1 MHTDRFGNE
10 MSPCSLETAQGLD
23 DFVHGFLAYQPKAAN
38 ILAIADQAKDNALSN
53 AYAGM
58 LWMFLEAPVA
68 TEKAAPYITRANAVE
83 TRNPRERSVTEIAAT
98 WAFGDVPKTMRLCE
112 AHSDEYPR
120 DLVIIKLAQYLHF
133 NAGDAPSML
142 RACLKALPEA
152 ADEPYVHGMI
162 AFGYEQCHQ
171 LEQAETS
178 ARRAIEIEPN
188 DAWAH
193 HAIAHVMLT
202 QGRVVEGA
210 KFMEDMAPR
219 WEGLNSFMYSHNW
232 WHLALFYIS
241 MGQHDE
247 VIAAYDTHV
256 WGLEK
261 NFAQDQIG
269 AASLLARME
278 LAGIN
283 VADRWADVANHIAL
297 RGADTTLPFLTMQ
310 YLYALGR
317 SENPMADTLISAIK
331 QKASAPGFDQD
342 VWRDVALPACEG
354 LLAYTRGDFEK
365 TVQKLG
371 LALPRMA
378 EVGGSHAQRDLFEQV
393 HLDALMKTERLAQAQ
408 QVLEMRRTFD
418 PDGVP
423 LNKMLADVYL
433 KTGLPELA
441 EAALNRAPR

>member
-1 MHTDRFGNE
+1 MTTDRFANAFTQGT
-10 MSPCSLETAQGLD
+10 PETAQAID
-23 DFVHGFLAYQPKAAN
+23 DFTHGFLAYQPKAAN
-38 ILAIADQAKDNALSN
+38 ILAAAEAAPDHALTN
-53 AYAGM
+53 TYAGM

-68 TEKAAPYITRANAVE
+68 ATKAAPYIARAKAAVE
-83 TRNPRERSVTEIAAT
+83 MNEREHSNLKIAST
-98 WAFGDVPKTMRLCE
+98 WVSGDVPKTMRLCE
-112 AHSDEYPR
+112 AHSDLYPR
-120 DLVIIKLAQYLHF
+120 DLVIIKLAQYLYF

-142 RACLKALPEA
+142 RAGLKALPEA
-152 ADEPYVHGMI
+152 QAEPFVHGMI

-171 LEQAETS
+171 LEQAEIS
-178 ARRAIEIEPN
+178 ARHAIEIELT

-202 QGRVVEGA
+202 QGRITEGA

-247 VIAAYDTHV
+247 VRTAYDTHV
-256 WGLEK
+256 WGQEK

-278 LAGIN
+278 LAGIDVEDRWKD
-283 VADRWADVANHIAL
+283 VADHIAL

-317 SENPMADTLISAIK
+317 SDNPMADTLISAIK
-331 QKASAPGFDQD
+331 QKASAPGYDQD
-342 VWRDVALPACEG
+342 VWRSVALPACEG
-354 LLAYTRGDFEK
+354 LLAYTRGDYET
-365 TVQKLG
+365 TVRQLG

-378 EVGGSHAQRDLFEQV
+378 EIGGSHAQRDLFEQV

-423 LNKMLADVYL
+423 LNQMLAEVYD
-433 KTGLPELA
+433 KTGLPDLA
-441 EAALNRAPR
+441 ETARNRAPA

>member
-1 MHTDRFGNE
+1 MPLDRFGNDIT
-10 MSPCSLETAQGLD
+10 PCAPEIEQALD

-38 ILAIADQAKDNALSN
+38 ILAAADAAPDHVLAN

-68 TEKAAPYITRANAVE
+68 AENAAPYIARARAAK
-83 TRNPRERSVTEIAAT
+83 TANPRERSMLQIAAT
-98 WAFGDVPKTMRLCE
+98 WISGDVPETMRLSE
-112 AHSDEYPR
+112 AHADQYPSD
-120 DLVIIKLAQYLHF
+120 LTNIKLSQYLYF
-133 NAGDAPSML
+133 NVGDAPSML
-142 RACLKALPEA
+142 RVGLKALPSDA
-152 ADEPYVHGMI
+152 PYLHGMI

-171 LEQAETS
+171 LEQAEIS
-178 ARRAIEIEPN
+178 ARHAIAIEPN

-202 QGRVVEGA
+202 EGRVVEGA
-210 KFMEDMAPR
+210 AFMEDMAPR
-219 WEGLNSFMYSHNW
+219 WDGLNSFMYSHNW

-247 VIAAYDTHV
+247 VRLAYDTHV

-261 NFAQDQIG
+261 DFAQDQVG

-278 LAGIN
+278 LAGIDVGDRWSD
-283 VADRWADVANHIAL
+283 VADHIAL

-317 SENPMADTLISAIK
+317 SGNPMADTLISAIR
-331 QKASAPGFDQD
+331 QKAGAPSFEQE
-342 VWRDVALPACEG
+342 VWRHVALPACEG
-354 LLAYTRGDFEK
+354 LLAYTRGDFE
-365 TVQKLG
+365 TAVRELG

-378 EVGGSHAQRDLFEQV
+378 EIGGSHAQRDLFEQV
-393 HLDALMKTERLAQAQ
+393 HLDALMKTDRLAQAQ

-423 LNKMLADVYL
+423 LNRMLAEVYQ
-433 KTGLPELA
+433 KTGLTELA
-441 EAALNRAPR
+441 QTALAREPR

>member
-1 MHTDRFGNE
+1 MTHDRFGNA
-10 MSPCSLETAQGLD
+10 MSPCTPDIEQALD
-23 DFVHGFLAYQPKAAN
+23 DFVHGFIAYQPKAAN
-38 ILAIADQAKDNALSN
+38 ILAAADAARDHALTN

-58 LWMFLEAPVA
+58 LWMFLEAPIA
-68 TEKAAPYITRANAVE
+68 ADKAAPYIARAKGAKTVNA
-83 TRNPRERSVTEIAAT
+83 REASVIEIAAT
-98 WAFGDVPKTMRLCE
+98 WASGDVPETMRLSD
-112 AHSDEYPR
+112 AHCDQFPSD
-120 DLVIIKLAQYLHF
+120 LTIIKLAQYLYF
-133 NAGDAPSML
+133 NVGDAPAML
-142 RACLKALPEA
+142 RAGLKAMPSDA
-152 ADEPYVHGMI
+152 PYVHGMI

-171 LEQAETS
+171 LEQAEAS
-178 ARRAIEIEPN
+178 ARHAIEIEPT

-210 KFMEDMAPR
+210 AFMEEMAPR
-219 WEGLNSFMYSHNW
+219 WDGLNSFMYSHNW

-247 VIAAYDTHV
+247 VRAAYDTHV

-261 NFAQDQIG
+261 DFAQDQIG

-283 VADRWADVANHIAL
+283 VGDRWGDVADHIAL

-317 SENPMADTLISAIK
+317 SNNPMADTLISAIK
-331 QKASAPGFDQD
+331 QKASAPSFEQG
-342 VWRDVALPACEG
+342 VWQDVALPACEG
-354 LLAYTRGDFEK
+354 LLAYTRGDFE
-365 TVQKLG
+365 TAVRELG
-371 LALPRMA
+371 HALPRMA
-378 EVGGSHAQRDLFEQV
+378 EIGGSHAQRDLFEQV

-423 LNKMLADVYL
+423 LNRMLAEVYQ

-441 EAALNRAPR
+441 AAALAREPH

>member
-1 MHTDRFGNE
+1 MTTDRFDNSFTAGT
-10 MSPCSLETAQGLD
+10 PETAQAID
-23 DFVHGFLAYQPKAAN
+23 DFTHGFLAYQPKAAN
-38 ILAIADQAKDNALSN
+38 ILAAAEAAPDHALTN
-53 AYAGM
+53 TYAGM

-68 TEKAAPYITRANAVE
+68 ALKATPYIARAKAGVDMNEREHSNLKIAE
-83 TRNPRERSVTEIAAT
+83 TWVG
-98 WAFGDVPKTMRLCE
+98 GDVPETMRLCE
-112 AHSDEYPR
+112 AHSDLYPR
-120 DLVIIKLAQYLHF
+120 DLVVIKLAQYLYF
-133 NAGDAPSML
+133 NVGDAPSML
-142 RACLKALPEA
+142 RAGLKALPEA
-152 ADEPYVHGMI
+152 ATEPFVHGMI

-171 LEQAETS
+171 LEHAEKS
-178 ARRAIEIEPN
+178 ACHAIEIEST

-202 QGRVVEGA
+202 QGRVIEGA

-247 VIAAYDTHV
+247 VRAAYDTHV

-278 LAGIN
+278 LAGIDVEDRWKD
-283 VADRWADVANHIAL
+283 VADHIAL

-317 SENPMADTLISAIK
+317 SDNPMADTLISAIK
-331 QKASAPGFDQD
+331 QKASAPGYDQD
-342 VWRDVALPACEG
+342 VWRNVALPACEG
-354 LLAYTRGDFEK
+354 LLAYTRGDFET
-365 TVQKLG
+365 TVKQLG

-378 EVGGSHAQRDLFEQV
+378 EIGGSHAQRDLFEQV

-423 LNKMLADVYL
+423 LNQMLAEVYD
-433 KTGLPELA
+433 KTGLPDLA
-441 EAALNRAPR
+441 ETARNRAPA

>member
-1 MHTDRFGNE
+1 MTTDRFVNTFSE
-10 MSPCSLETAQGLD
+10 TSPTDAAAID

-38 ILAIADQAKDNALSN
+38 ILAAADKTPSSALIN

-68 TEKAAPYITRANAVE
+68 ADKAAPYISRAQNAE
-83 TRNPRERSVTEIAAT
+83 NANPRERSTINIAST
-98 WAFGDVPKTMRLCE
+98 WASGNVPETMRLCE
-112 AHSDEYPR
+112 AHSDQYPR
-120 DLVIIKLAQYLHF
+120 DLVIIKLAQYLYF
-133 NAGDAPSML
+133 NTGDAPSML
-142 RACLKALPEA
+142 RAGLKALPA
-152 ADEPYVHGMI
+152 ASGEPFVHGMI

-171 LEQAETS
+171 LEQAEAS
-178 ARRAIEIEPN
+178 ARHAIDIEPT

-202 QGRVVEGA
+202 QGRVLEGA
-210 KFMEDMAPR
+210 AFMEEMAPR
-219 WEGLNSFMYSHNW
+219 WDGLNSFMYSHNW

-241 MGQHDE
+241 MGKHDE
-247 VIAAYDTHV
+247 VRAAYDTHV

-278 LAGIN
+278 LAGIDVEDRWKD
-283 VADRWADVANHIAL
+283 VADHIAL

-317 SENPMADTLISAIK
+317 SNDPMADTLISAIK
-331 QKASAPGFDQD
+331 QKASAPSFEQE
-342 VWRDVALPACEG
+342 VWRNVALPACEG
-354 LLAYTRGDFEK
+354 LLAYTRGDFE
-365 TVQKLG
+365 TAVRELG
-371 LALPRMA
+371 HALPRMA
-378 EVGGSHAQRDLFEQV
+378 EIGGSHAQRDLFEQV

-423 LNKMLADVYL
+423 LNRMLAEVYQ
-433 KTGLPELA
+433 KTGLPDLA
-441 EAALNRAPR
+441 EAALNREPH

>member
-1 MHTDRFGNE
+1 MTTDRFGND
-10 MSPCSLETAQGLD
+10 MTACNADTAQALD
-23 DFVHGFLAYQPKAAN
+23 DFIDGFLSYTPKAAN
-38 ILAIADQAKDNALSN
+38 ILAGAEADPDCALAN

-68 TEKAAPYITRANAVE
+68 AAKAAPYIQRAKAAGTAVA
-83 TRNPRERSVTEIAAT
+83 REVSVIQIAAT
-98 WAFGDVPKTMRLCE
+98 WASGDVPETMRLCE
-112 AHSDEYPR
+112 AHSDLYPR
-120 DLVIIKLAQYLHF
+120 DLVIIKLAQYLYF
-133 NAGDAPSML
+133 NTGDAPAML
-142 RACLKALPEA
+142 RAGLKAIPDA
-152 ADEPYVHGMI
+152 SDEPYVHGMI

-171 LEQAETS
+171 LEQAEVS
-178 ARRAIEIEPN
+178 ARRAIDIEPT

-202 QGRVVEGA
+202 QGRIVEGA
-210 KFMEDMAPR
+210 KFMEEMAPR

-247 VIAAYDTHV
+247 VRTAYDTHV

-278 LAGIN
+278 LAGIDVGDRWTD
-283 VADRWADVANHIAL
+283 VADHIAL

-317 SENPMADTLISAIK
+317 SNDPMADTLISAIK
-331 QKASAPGFDQD
+331 QKASAPSFEQD
-342 VWRDVALPACEG
+342 VWQNVALPACEG
-354 LLAYTRGDFEK
+354 LLAYTRGDFET
-365 TVQKLG
+365 TVKELG
-371 LALPRMA
+371 AALPRMA
-378 EVGGSHAQRDLFEQV
+378 EIGGSHAQRDLFEQV

-423 LNKMLADVYL
+423 LNRMLADVYE
-433 KTGLPELA
+433 KTGLPDLA
-441 EAALNRAPR
+441 ETARARAPQ

>member
-1 MHTDRFGNE
+1 MQTDRFSNE
-10 MSPCSLETAQGLD
+10 MSACDPDTAQGLD

-38 ILAIADQAKDNALSN
+38 ILATADNAKSNALAN

-68 TEKAAPYITRANAVE
+68 ADKAAPYIARAKAAQ
-83 TRNPRERSVTEIAAT
+83 TSNPRERSTLMIAAT
-98 WAFGDVPKTMRLCE
+98 WASGDVLETMQMCE
-112 AHSDEYPR
+112 SHSDQYPR

-133 NAGDAPSML
+133 NAGDAPAML
-142 RACLKALPEA
+142 RTCLKALPDA
-152 ADEPYVHGMI
+152 AHEPYVHGMI

-171 LEQAETS
+171 LAQAEAS
-178 ARRAIEIEPN
+178 ARHAIEIEPK

-193 HAIAHVMLT
+193 HAIAHVMLSE
-202 QGRVVEGA
+202 GRVVEGA
-210 KFMEDMAPR
+210 KFMEEMAPR

-241 MGQHDE
+241 MGQHDD
-247 VIAAYDTHV
+247 VLAAYDTHV

-278 LAGIN
+278 LAGID
-283 VADRWADVANHIAL
+283 VGDRWADVADHIAQ

-317 SENPMADTLISAIK
+317 SDNPMADTLISAIK
-331 QKASAPGFDQD
+331 QKASAPGFDQE
-342 VWRDVALPACEG
+342 VWQNVALPACEG
-354 LLAYTRGDFEK
+354 LLAYTRRDFET
-365 TVQKLG
+365 TVKQLG

-378 EVGGSHAQRDLFEQV
+378 EIGGSHAQRDLFEQV
-393 HLDALMKTERLAQAQ
+393 HLDALMQTDRLAQAQ

-423 LNKMLADVYL
+423 LNRMLADVYK

-441 EAALNRAPR
+441 EAALNRAPH